1 MKQFNESSEMTNPK
15 KMEKLLKWV
24 QEDLSI
30 KSFSKDQKQTIH
42 NIMTLN
48 ESLCRKRINNNS
60 TAAKGFKSKSIEII
74 YNFKTENMEFSCS
87 QVPLINKKESFVK
100 SFDPTLIES
109 QIERVRLLII
119 SLESLLQRMTDS
131 EINEIFMEE
140 ERKLQARPYSE
151 RRYLAFKNKAGFDK
165 LLDLIVKKIKR
176 SFKKSYLSF
185 MRGEFCENIPL
196 YFSQAQLDRYAQK
209 KLSQSESFY
218 SGNAGVIFIADKLF
232 YQFVEKNNELNP
244 LKVYSE
250 KFLTD
255 AILNESYHLHRK
267 KVDEVGVLI
276 PEIKFQQLLSVLGPK
291 KSLELIKKRLDP
303 FFDNL
308 SDDNFSNLAETIENL
323 FDSVTLMSHFD
334 KSFEVKDF
342 EDFYLFFIQKL
353 KALQSFKVKGES
365 LFMVNKLNVDY
376 FVNNIPEPFAV
387 NFALSGYWNEKLEKL
402 LKNGFTLKTNI
413 FSDSEDSFRSVFYSL
428 MELHLTT
435 VKSEKNNFP
444 GTILVSKNEFD
455 AIKSLKN
462 LWIEDKPE
470 IQQCIDYFESRN
482 KFF

>member
-15 KMEKLLKWV
+15 KMEKLLNWA
-24 QEDLSI
+24 QEDLNI
-30 KSFSKDQKQTIH
+30 RSFSKDQKQIIH

-48 ESLCRKRINNNS
+48 ESLYRKRSNNNS

-74 YNFKTENMEFSCS
+74 YNFKTERMEFSCS
-87 QVPLINKKESFVK
+87 QVPLINKNESFVK
-100 SFDPTLIES
+100 PFDPELIES
-109 QIERVRLLII
+109 QIERARLLII
-119 SLESLLQRMTDS
+119 NLESLLQRMTDS
-131 EINEIFMEE
+131 EVNEIFREK
-140 ERKLQARPYSE
+140 ERELQARPYSE

-165 LLDLIVKKIKR
+165 LLDLIVQKIKR
-176 SFKKSYLSF
+176 SVKKSYLSF
-185 MRGEFCENIPL
+185 MRCEFCENIPL
-196 YFSQAQLDRYAQK
+196 YFSQAQLERYAQR

-218 SGNAGVIFIADKLF
+218 SGDAGVTFIADKLF
-232 YQFVEKNNELNP
+232 YQFVENNKELEP

-250 KFLTD
+250 KFLTN
-255 AILNESYHLHRK
+255 AILNESYNLHSEK
-267 KVDEVGVLI
+267 VGVII
-276 PEIKFQQLLSVLGPK
+276 PGIKFKQLFSVLGPK
-291 KSLELIKKRLDP
+291 KSLELIQNILDP
-303 FFDNL
+303 FFENLNDN
-308 SDDNFSNLAETIENL
+308 NFSNIAETIENL
-323 FDSVTLMSHFD
+323 FNSVTLMSRFD

-342 EDFYLFFIQKL
+342 EEFYLFFIQKL

-365 LFMVNKLNVDY
+365 LFMLNKINVDY
-376 FVNNIPEPFAV
+376 FVNNIPEPFPV

-402 LKNGFTLKTNI
+402 LKNGFTIKTNI

-428 MELHLTT
+428 MELHLVT
-435 VKSEKNNFP
+435 VKAQKNNSP

-470 IQQCIDYFESRN
+470 IQQCLDYFEVRD

>member
-15 KMEKLLKWV
+15 KMEKLLKWA
-24 QEDLSI
+24 QEDLNI
-30 KSFSKDQKQTIH
+30 KSFSKDQKQIIH

-48 ESLCRKRINNNS
+48 ESLYRKRSNNNS

-74 YNFKTENMEFSCS
+74 YNFKTESMEFSCS
-87 QVPLINKKESFVK
+87 QAPSINKKESFVK
-100 SFDPTLIES
+100 SFDPALIES

-119 SLESLLQRMTDS
+119 SLESLLQRMTNS

-165 LLDLIVKKIKR
+165 LLDLIVQKIKR
-176 SFKKSYLSF
+176 SVKKSYLSF

-196 YFSQAQLDRYAQK
+196 YFSQAQLDRYAQR

-218 SGNAGVIFIADKLF
+218 SGDAGVTFIADKLF
-232 YQFVEKNNELNP
+232 YQFVENNKELEP

-250 KFLTD
+250 KFLTN
-255 AILNESYHLHRK
+255 AILNESYNLHSEK
-267 KVDEVGVLI
+267 VGVII
-276 PEIKFQQLLSVLGPK
+276 PGIKFKQLFSVLGPK
-291 KSLELIKKRLDP
+291 KSLELIQNRLDP
-303 FFDNL
+303 FFENLNDN
-308 SDDNFSNLAETIENL
+308 NFSNIAETIENL
-323 FDSVTLMSHFD
+323 FNSVTLMSHFD

-342 EDFYLFFIQKL
+342 EEFYLFFIQKL

-365 LFMVNKLNVDY
+365 LFMLNKINVDY
-376 FVNNIPEPFAV
+376 FVNNIPESFAV

-402 LKNGFTLKTNI
+402 LKNGFTIKTNI

-428 MELHLTT
+428 MELHLIT
-435 VKSEKNNFP
+435 VKAQKNNSP

-470 IQQCIDYFESRN
+470 IQQCLDYFELRD